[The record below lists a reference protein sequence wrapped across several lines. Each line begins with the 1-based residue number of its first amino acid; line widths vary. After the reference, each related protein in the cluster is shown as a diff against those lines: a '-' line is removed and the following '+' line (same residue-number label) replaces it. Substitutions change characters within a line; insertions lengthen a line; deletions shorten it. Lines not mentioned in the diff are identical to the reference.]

1 MLPKKITS
9 TICLI
14 FLITVLHAQ
23 APEKGWKNLFD
34 GKSFTGWKKLAG
46 NAEYKIEDGAIVGIT
61 VASSPNTFLVTE
73 EEYGDFIVE
82 MDVRLED
89 STINSGVQFK
99 SKYNPSGREG
109 KGLVYGYQFE
119 LDPSSRR
126 WTGGIY
132 DEARRGWLYP
142 LTFNPKGQNAFKHGV
157 YNQIRIESIGNTI
170 KTWVNGT
177 LTGYLVDTLTE
188 EGFIALQV
196 HSVGKPEQ
204 VGKKMYWK
212 NIRIKV
218 ANLKPKAIPKEMYV
232 VNLIPNSLTKYEIK
246 NGWQLL
252 FDGNSTKGWRSAR
265 SDSFPSKGWEIKD
278 GAINVLPFNGGE
290 SANGGDIVTRDQY
303 GAFDLSFE
311 FKYAPGGN
319 SGVKYFVTLAED
331 SKGSAIGLEYQ
342 ILDDKLHPDA
352 KAGREGNRTLASLY
366 DMIKANK
373 QERFLRPV
381 GEWNHG
387 RIIVYP
393 NNHVEHYLNGIKVVE
408 YERGSQAFRDLVA
421 ISKYKVWSNFGE
433 SPKGHILLQD
443 HGSAV
448 SFRSIKLKTLK

>member
-1 MLPKKITS
+1 MFVQKITS
-9 TICLI
+9 AISLI
-14 FLITVLHAQ
+14 FFVTFLHAQ

-46 NAEYKIEDGAIVGIT
+46 TAEYKIEDGAIVGIT
-61 VASSPNTFLVTE
+61 VPSSPNTFLVTE

-82 MDVRLED
+82 MEGKLED

-99 SKYNPSGREG
+99 SQYNPVGRGG

-119 LDPSSRR
+119 LDPSSRK

-142 LTFNPKGQNAFKHGV
+142 LTFNPKGQDAFRHGV
-157 YNQIRIESIGNTI
+157 YNKIRIESIGNTI

-177 LTGYLVDTLTE
+177 LTGYLVDTLSE

-196 HSVGKPEQ
+196 HSVNKPEQ

-246 NGWQLL
+246 NGWELL
-252 FDGNSTKGWRSAR
+252 FDGSTTSGWRSAR
-265 SDSFPSKGWEIKD
+265 TDSFPAKGWEIKD

-290 SANGGDIVTRDQY
+290 SANGGDIVTQEQFS
-303 GAFDLSFE
+303 AFDLSFE
-311 FKYAPGGN
+311 
-319 SGVKYFVTLAED
+319 
-331 SKGSAIGLEYQ
+331 
-342 ILDDKLHPDA
+342 
-352 KAGREGNRTLASLY
+352 
-366 DMIKANK
+366 
-373 QERFLRPV
+373 
-381 GEWNHG
+381 
-387 RIIVYP
+387 
-393 NNHVEHYLNGIKVVE
+393 
-408 YERGSQAFRDLVA
+408 
-421 ISKYKVWSNFGE
+421 
-433 SPKGHILLQD
+433 
-443 HGSAV
+443 
-448 SFRSIKLKTLK
+448 

>member
-1 MLPKKITS
+1 MLAKRLTA
-9 TICLI
+9 TICFI
-14 FLITVLHAQ
+14 FLVTILNAQ
-23 APEKGWKNLFD
+23 APEKGWKDLFD

-46 NAEYKIEDGAIVGIT
+46 TAEYKIEDGAIVGIT
-61 VASSPNTFLVTE
+61 VPSSPNTFLVTE

-82 MDVRLED
+82 MDVKLED
-89 STINSGVQFK
+89 TTINSGIQFK
-99 SKYNPSGREG
+99 SHFDPAGRDG

-119 LDPSSRR
+119 LDPSSRK

-142 LTFNPKGQNAFKHGV
+142 LTFNLKGQDAFKHGG
-157 YNQIRIESIGNTI
+157 YNKIRIESIGNTI
-170 KTWVNGT
+170 KTWVNGV

-188 EGFIALQV
+188 EGFLALQV
-196 HSVGKPEQ
+196 HSVNKPEQ

-212 NIRIKV
+212 NIRMKV
-218 ANLKPKAIPKEMYV
+218 ANLKPKSIPKEMYV

-252 FDGNSTKGWRSAR
+252 FDGSSSKGWRSAR

-278 GAINVLPFNGGE
+278 GAMHVLPFNGGE
-290 SANGGDIVTRDQY
+290 SANGGDIVTAEKY

-311 FKYAPGGN
+311 FKYASGGN

-352 KAGREGNRTLASLY
+352 KAGKDGNRTLASLY
-366 DMIKANK
+366 DLIKANK
-373 QERFLRPV
+373 QERFLKPV
-381 GEWNHG
+381 GQWNHG
-387 RIIVYP
+387 RVVVYP

-421 ISKYKVWSNFGE
+421 ISKYKVWPNFGE
-433 SPKGHILLQD
+433 APKGHILLQD

-448 SFRSIKLKTLK
+448 SFRSIKVKALK